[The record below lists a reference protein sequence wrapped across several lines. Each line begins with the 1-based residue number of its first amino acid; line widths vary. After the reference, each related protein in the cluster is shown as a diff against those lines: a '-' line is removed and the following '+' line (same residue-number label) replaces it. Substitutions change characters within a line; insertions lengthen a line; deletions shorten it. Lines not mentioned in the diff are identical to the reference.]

1 MKIDYTHMG
10 KRIMDRRKELHLTQ
24 EALAEQAGI
33 SASFMGHI
41 ERGSRIASLDTLLA
55 ICIALDVSM
64 DFIIGRADIRFAR
77 MLPDTLTDDQR
88 NACCEVLSVLLDRF
102 SRKIE

>member
-1 MKIDYTHMG
+1 MIDFVQMG
-10 KRIMDRRKELHLTQ
+10 KRIKQRRKELHLTQ

-41 ERGSRIASLDTLLA
+41 ERGSRIASLDTLLS

-64 DFIIGRADIRFAR
+64 DFIIGHTNADLAKA
-77 MLPDTLTDDQR
+77 LPEDLTDDQR
-88 NACCEVLSVLLDRF
+88 RACCETLNVLLDIF
-102 SRKIE
+102 SKTTK

>member
-1 MKIDYTHMG
+1 MIDYVQMG
-10 KRIMDRRKELHLTQ
+10 KRIKQRRKELHLTQ

-41 ERGSRIASLDTLLA
+41 ERGSRIASLDTMLS

-64 DFIIGRADIRFAR
+64 DFIIGRNDI
-77 MLPDTLTDDQR
+77 LSKIIPEGLTDEQC
-88 NACCEVLSVLLDRF
+88 NACREALNILLDNF
-102 SRKIE
+102 KKAS